1 MTMQNRVEIA
11 GGGFAGLSM
20 AVALAQQGWDV
31 RVFEAHKALREIGAG
46 IFLWDNALEA
56 LESLGV
62 LEAVRAASAQP
73 SSTVVSRDNVE
84 TSSNP
89 ANGDT
94 GHRMWTITRQ
104 ALHHILAERALSLGV
119 AIETGARVVEAHP
132 EGRLKLADGRE
143 FSADLVV
150 GADGIGSTVRESLG
164 IPSRRADFNYGIIRV
179 LLELDEVQTDTVTD
193 YWSMLPLP
201 RRILA
206 VPCNRRHL
214 YLAMMCAAD
223 DKDAAGLPF
232 QVSTWKIAFP
242 QLSQALERIVGDHAV
257 THYNVYST
265 IHVPT
270 WTAGRCALLGDAAH
284 GMPPTMGQGAGS
296 AIWNAVDLA
305 RRIAKSDDVERCLA
319 EWERICKPITLDTQK
334 KSEELA
340 ALGPARSQR
349 SKSELLSHGSNI
361 SEKVVQGYI
370 AADLQKM
377 LNFVVDPQSLVKYQ
391 SLAWY
396 SEAWALIEARHAGKV
411 DRLQRPS
418 SDHFPRVMLRLLSLN
433 PYAST
438 AQLQAALLHDALEPG
453 HYTRRQ
459 LLDKGV
465 LPQAVQIIERISLP
479 QDGRS
484 YLQYIDDLAAS
495 DNVEAKEVK
504 LADNYDAYDLFLMV
518 GSLEGVERVRTQ
530 YHPSVSRLRASLRQ

>member
-1 MTMQNRVEIA
+1 MQKRVEIA

-20 AVALAQQGWDV
+20 AVALAQQGWSV
-31 RVFEAHKALREIGAG
+31 RIFEAHETLREIGAG

-73 SSTVVSRDNVE
+73 SSTVVMRDNTE
-84 TSSNP
+84 TASNP
-89 ANGDT
+89 ANGNT

-119 AIETGARVVEAHP
+119 TIETGARVVQASP

-143 FSADLVV
+143 FSADLVI
-150 GADGIGSTVRESLG
+150 GADGIGSAVRESLG
-164 IPSRRADFNYGIIRV
+164 IPGDRSDFNYGIIRV
-179 LLELDEVQTDTVTD
+179 LLELDDVQTDTVTD
-193 YWSMLPLP
+193 FWSMSPLP

-206 VPCNRRHL
+206 VPCDRRHL
-214 YLAMMCAAD
+214 YLALMCAAD
-223 DKDAAGLPF
+223 DRNAAGLPF
-232 QVSTWKIAFP
+232 QVDTWKTAFP
-242 QLSQALERIVGDHAV
+242 ELSHYLERIVGDKAV

-265 IHVPT
+265 IHVPR
-270 WTAGRCALLGDAAH
+270 WTAGRCTLLGDAAH

-305 RRIAKSDDVERCLA
+305 RRIAKSDDIKNCLS

-340 ALGPARSQR
+340 AMGPARSER

-370 AADLQKM
+370 AADLRKM

-391 SLAWY
+391 SLDWY
-396 SEAWALIEARHAGKV
+396 TTAWALIEARHADKV

-418 SDHFPRVMLRLLSLN
+418 SEHFPRVMLRLLTLN
-433 PYAST
+433 PHAST
-438 AQLQAALLHDALEPG
+438 DQLQAALLHDALEPG
-453 HYTRRQ
+453 HYTESE

-465 LPQAVQIIERISLP
+465 LPRAVQMIQRISLP
-479 QDGRS
+479 QDDRT
-484 YLQYIDDLAAS
+484 YLQYIEDLAAS
-495 DNVEAKEVK
+495 DDAEAKEVK
-504 LADNYDAYDLFLMV
+504 LADNYDAYDLFLLV
-518 GSLEGVERVRTQ
+518 GSLEGIERVRTQ
-530 YHPSVSRLRASLRQ
+530 YHPSVSRLRTSLRQ